1 MKSFLGESDPKQMFP
16 LKVGVQSLLFDMN
29 IAVKYALGFSAYLE
43 ATKQLEAP

>member
-29 IAVKYALGFSAYLE
+29 IAVKYALGFSAYFV
-43 ATKQLEAP
+43 KKRQLSS